1 MIMMKTLLLIRHAE
15 AQWDAFGQ
23 ADIQRTLTE
32 RGIEQVHDI
41 ANSMKGESLIPN
53 AIFSSSAKRAEM
65 TALLL
70 VPDIDFAADKI
81 QWCDDLYLA
90 EAEHI
95 FATAQ
100 QADDA
105 IQTLAIIAHNPGLSE
120 LAHYLLPN
128 PTNGMS
134 PATVVAITWPV
145 EHWQDISAKTGALR
159 AHLQPNI

>member
-1 MIMMKTLLLIRHAE
+1 MMKTLLLIRHAE
-15 AQWDAFGQ
+15 AGWDDFGQ

-41 ANSMKGESLIPN
+41 ANSMRADSLIPS

-70 VPDIDFAADKI
+70 APDIGFAADKI

-95 FATAQ
+95 FTTAQ
-100 QADDA
+100 QADDT
-105 IQTLAIIAHNPGLSE
+105 IQILAIIAHNPGLSE
-120 LAHYLLPN
+120 LANHLLPN
-128 PTNGMS
+128 PINGMS
-134 PATVVAITWPV
+134 PANVVAITWPV
-145 EHWQDISAKTGALR
+145 EHWQDISAKNGTLR